1 MWLSESLNSLAQAQW
16 LIMKEHVPGICNPAK
31 FKFCSKLLYI
41 VLYVSH
47 VIMAQK
53 SPYASDNS
61 FRMSAQ
67 WITCKWIKNIWAK
80 FILKYRTWPNVF
92 WVLNET
98 KFWERASKT
107 PKQSQTLFFVYIN
120 AKGLTQ
126 LQCCLVI
133 KTPAPRNSGRP
144 SWDPAPPRPASNQLP
159 DHSMNYPRIMQKNH
173 MG

>member
-92 WVLNET
+92 WVFAHRKYLKVTLGPWLVLNLCVVLSGHLLSLLSPHYPSFCLLLT
-98 KFWERASKT
+98 FLS
-107 PKQSQTLFFVYIN
+107 
-120 AKGLTQ
+120 GL
-126 LQCCLVI
+126 
-133 KTPAPRNSGRP
+133 G
-144 SWDPAPPRPASNQLP
+144 
-159 DHSMNYPRIMQKNH
+159 HSLTEYSI
-173 MG
+173 

>member
-1 MWLSESLNSLAQAQW
+1 MWFSESLNSLAQAQW

-92 WVLNET
+92 WVFAHRKYLKDT
-98 KFWERASKT
+98 VG
-107 PKQSQTLFFVYIN
+107 PTL
-120 AKGLTQ
+120 AGLTS
-126 LQCCLVI
+126 LLWCFLGISYHYSALTTLASVCC
-133 KTPAPRNSGRP
+133 
-144 SWDPAPPRPASNQLP
+144 
-159 DHSMNYPRIMQKNH
+159 
-173 MG
+173 

>member
-92 WVLNET
+92 WVFAHRKYLKDTLGPWLVLNLCVVLSGHFLSLLSPHYPSFCLLLT
-98 KFWERASKT
+98 FLS
-107 PKQSQTLFFVYIN
+107 
-120 AKGLTQ
+120 GL
-126 LQCCLVI
+126 
-133 KTPAPRNSGRP
+133 G
-144 SWDPAPPRPASNQLP
+144 
-159 DHSMNYPRIMQKNH
+159 HSLTEYSI
-173 MG
+173 